1 MPANKSAAAKIL
13 RMAMPESIDDFGLPQ
28 HSSLKNLK
36 I

>member
-13 RMAMPESIDDFGLPQ
+13 RMAMRGSIDDFGQPR
-28 HSSLKNLK
+28 HPSLKSLK